1 MGLPADDDS
10 LASVAKWPIPASNC
24 LIFELERTGSELAS
38 TSTNGNRFAM
48 RPAFETLILDHLT
61 TATLVFN
68 RELGVEYLN
77 SAAEALLGVSRRRV
91 DGMRLDDLIRD
102 DKGNF
107 IERIVN
113 TFDSG
118 HPWTERERQLRYISG
133 EDITVNCSTTI
144 IEPGV
149 DTKVMLEMVPL
160 DRQLRILRED
170 YLLQEQRATQSML
183 RGLAHEVKN
192 PLGGLRGAA
201 QLLESELPDP
211 GLTEYTQIIIQEAD
225 RLHNLVDRMLGPS
238 IVPNKVETNLHEAL
252 EHVRGLVEAE
262 LDSDIK
268 IETDYDPSIPLLMV
282 DRDLLIQAI
291 LNIVKNATRVVAE
304 NGSIVLRTRVLRH
317 YTIAQVCHRLVAC
330 VSVVDDGPGI
340 PEEIRSKVFFP
351 MVSGRAEGTGLGL
364 AISQMLINQH
374 NGLIEFDSRVGRTEF
389 RVLLPILN
397 DEE

>member
-1 MGLPADDDS
+1 
-10 LASVAKWPIPASNC
+10 
-24 LIFELERTGSELAS
+24 
-38 TSTNGNRFAM
+38 M

-77 SAAEALLGVSRRRV
+77 SAAEAFLGVSRRRV

-118 HPWTERERQLRYISG
+118 HPWTERERQLHCIG
-133 EDITVNCSTTI
+133 GKDITVNCSTTI
-144 IEPGV
+144 IEPGA

-170 YLLQEQRATQSML
+170 YLLQEQRATRTML

-211 GLTEYTQIIIQEAD
+211 GLKEYTQIIIQEAD

-238 IVPNKVETNLHEAL
+238 IVPNKVETNVHEAL

-262 LDSDIK
+262 LDSEIEV
-268 IETDYDPSIPLLMV
+268 ETDYDPSIPLLMV

-291 LNIVKNATRVVAE
+291 LNIVKNATRVVAD
-304 NGSIVLRTRVLRH
+304 NGKVILRTRVLRH
-317 YTIAQVCHRLVAC
+317 YTIAQDCHRLVAC

-374 NGLIEFDSRVGRTEF
+374 NGLIEFDSRVGNTEF
-389 RVLLPILN
+389 RILLPILS